1 MVQQLAEIKAKF
13 KSAKMSPVHN
23 TSSDVP
29 SSVRIIRTRCGQ
41 SLSVGGIYVS
51 EVETTAQSRA
61 FVLTQLN
68 NSGTRTSCR
77 AASNCCSR
85 LNASD
90 RCIGGAAPTLAPEPA
105 D

>member
-29 SSVRIIRTRCGQ
+29 ASARIIRTRCRQ
-41 SLSVGGIYVS
+41 SLSVGGINVS

-61 FVLTQLN
+61 FVRTQLN
-68 NSGTRTSCR
+68 NSGT
-77 AASNCCSR
+77 
-85 LNASD
+85 
-90 RCIGGAAPTLAPEPA
+90 
-105 D
+105 